1 MISLKKGKYMGK
13 NDLGNK
19 SYRYKLNKYG
29 INNMKVI
36 VNKDN
41 VIVTAYPIDGKS
53 VKKKK

>member
-1 MISLKKGKYMGK
+1 MGK